1 MKSIELQ
8 ESPVPMRDIQNGLR
22 LYFKKIRLGSIF
34 VGVLTVLLAI
44 SFLYLWLLTGKEFLG
59 SLFSYFFAFGFFSL
73 LYAFIYLP
81 NFPPR
86 SYFKRIAALGKLTTV
101 IDDSGILEKAEN
113 AQAFHN
119 WDAVVKHAEDEE
131 GIIIYFVGGN
141 FKYIPKRLL
150 GAEEE
155 MELKEKLALSRLKK

>member
-86 SYFKRIAALGKLTTV
+86 ELLQKDCRAWK
-101 IDDSGILEKAEN
+101 IDHSN
-113 AQAFHN
+113 
-119 WDAVVKHAEDEE
+119 
-131 GIIIYFVGGN
+131 
-141 FKYIPKRLL
+141 
-150 GAEEE
+150 
-155 MELKEKLALSRLKK
+155 